1 VLGGTAQYGDF
12 NTNVSL
18 ADRERIL
25 AGCCEVFPSLAAAEV
40 VGDWVGLR
48 PGRMCIRVEAGAL
61 QRPGGGGDVA
71 VVHNYGHGGS
81 GLTLAWG
88 CAGDVVRLAGQALR

>member
-1 VLGGTAQYGDF
+1 VVLGGTAQYGDW
-12 NTNVSL
+12 NTNLSL

-25 AGCCEVFPSLAAAEV
+25 AGCCEVYPSLAAAEV
-40 VGDWVGLR
+40 LGDWVGLR
-48 PGRMCIRVEAGAL
+48 PGRTCIRLEAGL
-61 QRPGGGGDVA
+61 VHGGATGAVP

-88 CAGDVVRLAGQALR
+88 CAGDVVQLAAEALQ

>member
-1 VLGGTAQYGDF
+1 MLG
-12 NTNVSL
+12 NTNLSL

-25 AGCCEVFPSLAAAEV
+25 AGCAEAFPSLAAAEP

-48 PGRMCIRVEAGAL
+48 PGRTCIRVEAAAGAL
-61 QRPGGGGDVA
+61 QRPGGGGEVP
-71 VVHNYGHGGS
+71 VVHNYEHGGS

-88 CAGDVVRLAGQALR
+88 CAGDVVRLAGQALGG